1 MMVLIVVLL
10 KSLWKF
16 ILNGTV
22 YGWRHPSL
30 YKWFNACGE
39 YRDVGLCSVLCK
51 EELGLKNL
59 SEAAIG
65 PVECNA
71 CGEHEDNGVRK
82 AL

>member
-10 KSLWKF
+10 KSLW
-16 ILNGTV
+16 N
-22 YGWRHPSL
+22 
-30 YKWFNACGE
+30 NACGE
-39 YRDVGLCSVLCK
+39 YRDVGLCSVLFK
-51 EELGLKNL
+51 GELGLKNL

-71 CGEHEDNGVRK
+71 CGEYEDNGVLR